1 MLKER
6 FVVGDARV
14 TLRATGRAGTVP
26 VVYLHVF
33 EGDGDGVWR
42 LLTGAE
48 AADRGPAAIPEDTPG
63 ATPSDT
69 PGAGGTPSAGGTPA
83 AGPRSPLALV
93 AIEPASWD
101 DDLTPWPAPAA
112 FRGGHDFGGGAPRQL
127 DLLEGEVMPR
137 VEALLAQGG
146 LAPSLSAVAG
156 YSLAGLFATWTA
168 TASDAFSCVASVS
181 GSLWYPGLVER
192 VAAAGPSPH
201 VGRAY
206 FSLGEAEPRT
216 RNRVMR
222 PVLEDT
228 RQVAEAF
235 GRAGVETR
243 LELNPG
249 GHFRDEDLRCAQAI
263 GWLLSGGEAG
273 GDRPAA
279 EKDPA

>member
-1 MLKER
+1 MLMER

-14 TLRATGRAGTVP
+14 TLRATGRAGAVP
-26 VVYLHVF
+26 VVYLHVY
-33 EGDGDGVWR
+33 EGDGGGVWR
-42 LLTGAE
+42 LLTEAE
-48 AADRGPAAIPEDTPG
+48 AAVRGPAATPEGTPG
-63 ATPSDT
+63 VTP
-69 PGAGGTPSAGGTPA
+69 GGTPGGTPT
-83 AGPRSPLALV
+83 AGPHSPLSLV

-101 DDLTPWPAPAA
+101 DDLTPWSVPAA
-112 FRGGHDFGGGAPRQL
+112 FRGGHDFGGGARRQL

-137 VEALLAQGG
+137 VEVLLAQGG
-146 LAPSLSAVAG
+146 LAPAFSAVAG
-156 YSLAGLFATWTA
+156 YSLAGLFATWAA
-168 TASDAFSCVASVS
+168 TASDAFSRVASVS

-192 VAAAGPSPH
+192 VAAAGPSPR
-201 VGRAY
+201 VERAY

-235 GRAGVETR
+235 GRAGVKTR

-249 GHFRDEDLRCAQAI
+249 GHFRDEDLRCARAV
-263 GWLLSGGEAG
+263 GWLLSDGEAG